1 MIDTL
6 TNHERVVR
14 YSSGHSTGGSLG
26 DAHVEASL
34 LWETVEILQVLAAR
48 IDPLDATLCEDD
60 IDGSV
65 SAELFHLKAAT
76 NRIAARLGA
85 AAAEAIAQPEGTQCH
100 QVIDWLER
108 ERTAA
113 AATPAPATNDERPS
127 TAPRGPPAMPAA
139 LFACRG
145 ATMPP

>member
-1 MIDTL
+1 MIDQR
-6 TNHERVVR
+6 TNHEIVMR
-14 YSSGHSTGGSLG
+14 YSSGHSTMGSFG
-26 DAHVEASL
+26 DVHVEAML
-34 LWETVEILQVLAAR
+34 VWDTIELLQVLAAR
-48 IDPLDATLCEDD
+48 IDPFDATLCEDD

-113 AATPAPATNDERPS
+113 AATPAPATSD
-127 TAPRGPPAMPAA
+127 
-139 LFACRG
+139 
-145 ATMPP
+145 